1 MIFLMEEAG
10 SSYETEGDFP
20 AQVMMR
26 YRKAVDAME
35 SNIVN
40 VFSAKS
46 KAQALGPVQIAMHCT
61 LCTALVNSP
70 KLFKYVLIIQKN
82 HAL

>member
-1 MIFLMEEAG
+1 MDEAG

-26 YRKAVDAME
+26 YRKAVDAMK
-35 SNIVN
+35 SNNIVN

-46 KAQALGPVQIAMHCT
+46 KAQALGAV
-61 LCTALVNSP
+61 
-70 KLFKYVLIIQKN
+70 
-82 HAL
+82 